1 MPTLT
6 PHDRIF
12 LEIIVEKKLL
22 GSSAVDKCME
32 TMRNHQ
38 QHGISGITLQEVCV
52 DLQLLT
58 QKQIHKIH
66 AYIAMVKG
74 NATNETQV
82 NREIPWT
89 AQSVKEPQ
97 KISPRILETKELP
110 AATPRMAHSFVID
123 KYKVI
128 AEIGRGGMGVVY
140 KGVDQD
146 LQREVA
152 IKVIKKRQSD
162 TEEKRFLREM
172 KVAATLD
179 HPNIVGVYSGGNFN
193 GNLYLVMPF
202 VKGLPL
208 QEYIISKKLSLRR
221 KLKMIAQLAEALHY
235 AHEHSVIHRDIK
247 PSNVLVDHNGVPK
260 LTDFGLAK
268 NISSNEALITQSGEI
283 VGTPL
288 YLPPERISNS
298 QPLSPKDDIYSLG
311 AILYEI
317 LAMCPMIE
325 GETPLEV
332 MYNIQH
338 KPVVPL
344 RKINKSIPLEVE
356 YIWKKCVCPTSK
368 RYDSMLELQQDI
380 EKYLQGKLPRH
391 QKKTLPVICVGV
403 AGILLLAS
411 SILLWRS
418 SQVSDD
424 IKIENPLRAE
434 ETVINNFNNFIAFSM
449 YKQAVDLYNEHLH
462 SELPL
467 DHRVQMTK
475 EILLHAYKLEIDD
488 HNIKQY
494 YDFVDEKNAS
504 IDLALAKYYLV
515 HKNYDNVMLY
525 LQKIQQNP
533 DITTSQRSEMHYYQG
548 RLHVVSKQWRQAA
561 QCFQQAANDNTL
573 PIHNE
578 VLLYSFVCTVEQQ
591 LDFPGE
597 KLALLQEHF
606 KQNSLFLEYNGR
618 FLIQKHQWKRASEI
632 FAQCLQLLPNNGE
645 YHTYSAQCYTKLGN
659 FDRAFYHIKTAL
671 NQQRYDLN
679 TLNTAVS
686 LVLKYPEHQF
696 DIMKLIHSYVELSF
710 AKKQPQ
716 LYINTIKQRAH
727 LYKYYYDEYSKLSH
741 QNFNKQR
748 ATTLLHN
755 ISSENKE
762 LRDSAYK
769 GLLVLRHAPNFFA
782 QIKELTSHYPKTTQN
797 TMAVFLQ
804 NTKKQ
809 VIEERANVYHYLMV
823 KLQQNHDEQT
833 RDELRE
839 AQHDIEKI
847 LHDDNEDIFS
857 RYLAAKTLIHIG
869 NWEKVYDL
877 CLSPGIVQVIC
888 NAALH
893 DEGFF
898 PELPSLDAY
907 KNNSHLLT
915 IFLQS
920 ILQRKAVS
928 SQFIVFLE
936 EALEHSS
943 IRVRILAA
951 IGLDKWAL
959 SLDHRAI
966 DIMQKSL
973 LHPNLSVRYLVNF
986 HFWQSNIVEQQ
997 PNRFARVYDRLLRKV
1012 KHPEIVHLLMLAPPE
1027 LYRGHIKAFSR
1038 LFWKYHDQTL
1048 GLKIALFLRSLDNSE
1063 AVIQKIMNN
1072 KVGKQ
1077 YTFMRI
1083 VLHVAPIATSIR
1095 VMGEL
1100 FTEKPQGISEIL
1112 KKIRKA
1118 ITKLHS
1124 NVMQEKIPEVR
1135 ATIYGLCAG
1144 FGYYGVDYLQEDKEC
1159 QDHILINLCYK
1170 ESPAYRVPS
1179 AFSLVE
1185 KMISGSNR
1193 AFTQQQKQIISAVIS
1208 DQNRELSPAVILARI
1223 MLIKNGL
1230 QEQLQ
1235 FVEQALRNN
1244 SLSEKQ
1250 RKVYAEGLYLYIRVQ
1265 VVKSLPFVTM
1275 FYTLDNED
1283 HQFIHIHCLQRI
1295 VRDQHIAEKYI
1306 NILNKVIALNDDYRY
1321 RYFRAVIYA
1330 QHNLIAESRQ
1340 DLVKIVSESQR
1351 YCVDLANL
1359 AKKENQPQQVKE
1371 YLEKINHSVLGQFD
1385 IIRLVELYEYTS
1397 QIPKAK
1403 NILKQFYARKR
1414 ALQSIVLLKD
1424 LYSKDDEVKYI
1435 SQLDNILE
1443 SSK

>member
-12 LEIIVEKKLL
+12 LEIIVEKKLI
-22 GSSAVDKCME
+22 GSRAVDKCME
-32 TMRNHQ
+32 TLRNHQ
-38 QHGISGITLQEVCV
+38 QHGIRGITLQEVCV

-58 QKQIHKIH
+58 QEQIQKIH
-66 AYIAMVKG
+66 SYITMMKG
-74 NATNETQV
+74 NSTNETQV

-89 AQSVKEPQ
+89 TQSVKEPQ
-97 KISPRILETKELP
+97 KIPPRILETKELP
-110 AATPRMAHSFVID
+110 APTPRMAHSFVID

-140 KGVDQD
+140 KGIDQD

-162 TEEKRFLREM
+162 VEEKRFLREM
-172 KVAATLD
+172 EVAATLD

-202 VKGLPL
+202 VKGLAL

-221 KLKMIAQLAEALHY
+221 KLKIIAQLAQALHY
-235 AHEHSVIHRDIK
+235 AHEHNVIHRDIK

-268 NISSNEALITQSGEI
+268 NISTNEALITQSGEI

-298 QPLSPKDDIYSLG
+298 QPLSAKDDIYSLG

-317 LAMCPMIE
+317 LAQCPMIK

-344 RKINKSIPLEVE
+344 RKINKNIPLEVE
-356 YIWKKCVCPTSK
+356 YIWKKCVCPTSE
-368 RYDSMLELQQDI
+368 RYDSMLELHQDI
-380 EKYLQGKLPRH
+380 KKYLQGKLPQP
-391 QKKTLPVICVGV
+391 QKKTLPVIGAGVVGILLV
-403 AGILLLAS
+403 AGILL
-411 SILLWRS
+411 WRS
-418 SQVSDD
+418 PQQVNDD
-424 IKIENPLRAE
+424 IKIEKTLRAE
-434 ETVINNFNNFIAFSM
+434 ETVINNFDNFIAFAM
-449 YKQAVDLYNEHLH
+449 YKQALDLYNEHLH

-467 DHRVQMTK
+467 NHRIQMTK
-475 EILLHAYKLEIDD
+475 KILLHAYKLEIDE
-488 HNIKQY
+488 HNIKEY
-494 YDFVDEKNAS
+494 YDFVAENNAS

-515 HKNYDNVMLY
+515 HKNYDKVMLY
-525 LQKIQQNP
+525 LQKIRENP
-533 DITTSQRSEMHYYQG
+533 EVTPPQHCEMHYYQG
-548 RLHVVSKQWRQAA
+548 RLHVFSKQWQKAA
-561 QCFQQAANDNTL
+561 QCFQQATNAAS
-573 PIHNE
+573 PIHHE
-578 VLLYSFVCTVEQQ
+578 VLLYSFVCAVEQQ
-591 LDFPGE
+591 LDFPTQ
-597 KLALLQEHF
+597 KLALLHEHF
-606 KQNSLFLEYNGR
+606 AQNSLFLEYNGR
-618 FLIQKHQWKRASEI
+618 FLLQKHQWQKASVV
-632 FAQCLQLLPNNGE
+632 FAQCLKLLPNNSA
-645 YHTYSAQCYTKLGN
+645 YHTYSAQCYIKLDN

-671 NQQRYDLN
+671 NKQQYDLN

-696 DIMKLIHSYVELSF
+696 DILKLIHSYVELSF

-716 LYINTIKQRAH
+716 LYVNTIKQRAH

-741 QNFNKQR
+741 QNFNKQL

-769 GLLVLRHAPNFFA
+769 GLLVLRHTPNFFA
-782 QIKELTSHYPKTTQN
+782 EIKQLTTHYPKTTQN
-797 TMAVFLQ
+797 TMSVFLR

-809 VIEERANVYHYLMV
+809 VTEERANAYHYLMV

-847 LHDDNEDIFS
+847 LHDHKQDIFS
-857 RYLAAKTLIHIG
+857 RYLAAKTLIQTG
-869 NWEKVYDL
+869 SWERIYDL
-877 CLSPGIVQVIC
+877 CSERGIIQVIC

-893 DEGFF
+893 DQGFF
-898 PELPSLDAY
+898 PELPSLDAC

-920 ILQRKAVS
+920 ILQRKSVS

-936 EALEHSS
+936 EALEHAS

-959 SLDHRAI
+959 SLDRRAI

-973 LHPNLSVRYLVNF
+973 MHPNLSVRYLVNF
-986 HFWQSNIVEQQ
+986 HFWQSNIVERE
-997 PNRFARVYDRLLRKV
+997 PNRFARVYNRLLHNV
-1012 KHPEIVHLLMLAPPE
+1012 KHPEIVHLLMLAPPQ
-1027 LYRGHIKAFSR
+1027 LYRGHIKAFSQ

-1063 AVIQKIMNN
+1063 ATIQKIMNN
-1072 KVGKQ
+1072 KLEKK

-1083 VLHVAPIATSIR
+1083 LLHVAPIATNVRI
-1095 VMGEL
+1095 MGEL
-1100 FTEKPQGISEIL
+1100 FTEKQQGISEIL
-1112 KKIRKA
+1112 NKIRKA
-1118 ITKLHS
+1118 ITKLHN
-1124 NVMQEKIPEVR
+1124 NVMREKIPEVR

-1144 FGYYGVDYLQEDKEC
+1144 FGYYGIEYLQEDKEC

-1170 ESPAYRVPS
+1170 ESPAYKVPS
-1179 AFSLVE
+1179 AFSFVE
-1185 KMISGSNR
+1185 NMISGSNKE
-1193 AFTQQQKQIISAVIS
+1193 FTQQQKQIISAVIS
-1208 DQNRELSPAVILARI
+1208 HPDRKLSPAVLLARI
-1223 MLIKNGL
+1223 MLNKNGL
-1230 QEQLQ
+1230 QKQLQ

-1250 RKVYAEGLYLYIRVQ
+1250 RKIYAEGLYLYIRVQ

-1295 VRDQHIAEKYI
+1295 VRNQRIAEKYI

-1330 QHNLIAESRQ
+1330 QQNLIAKSRQ
-1340 DLVKIVSESQR
+1340 DLVKIVSENQR

-1414 ALQSIVLLKD
+1414 ALQSITLLKD
-1424 LYSKDDEVKYI
+1424 LYSKNDEVKYI
-1435 SQLDNILE
+1435 SQLNNILE